1 MPIKAPVRQFIV
13 TSLIFLIGGLFLGL
27 VMLDQLARGSSTY
40 QLVWAHVHMLLVGF
54 MLSMIYGVGYQMLPS
69 LLGGRLNSRRLPFL
83 HLIFH
88 IGGVTLMIIGV
99 FLARSKGSEAIY
111 YNLSSLGG
119 MLVVIG
125 GIFFVYSMATI
136 KRSKSFFQ
144 IMN

>member
-83 HLIFH
+83 HLI
-88 IGGVTLMIIGV
+88 
-99 FLARSKGSEAIY
+99 E
-111 YNLSSLGG
+111 
-119 MLVVIG
+119 
-125 GIFFVYSMATI
+125 
-136 KRSKSFFQ
+136 
-144 IMN
+144 